1 MYRNN
6 VDIRRAITEK
16 QETAMK
22 DGYEVR
28 RKLTDGSEEVV
39 EAPVF
44 EQAMDASGGIH
55 YVKDKIIASLDLF
68 GNAYIRRVYN
78 ARGVMKYEVL
88 DARQVTIFT
97 DSDLVPTKYMYR
109 NPAKKGSTDTY
120 NADDII
126 HVKSNDDLDNPLFG
140 ISPLES
146 IVVDV
151 LGDEEASLMNHAYFK
166 NDGIP
171 SALYIFKEG
180 VTDEVKQQTID
191 QIKKS
196 LE

>member
-6 VDIRRAITEK
+6 VDIRRAIMEK
-16 QETAMK
+16 QETSMK

-28 RKLTDGSEEVV
+28 RELADGTEEVV
-39 EAPVF
+39 EALTF
-44 EQAMDASGGIH
+44 EQAMNASGGIH
-55 YVKDKIIASLDLF
+55 QIKDKIIASLDIF
-68 GNAYIRRVYN
+68 GNAYIRKINNVR
-78 ARGVMKYEVL
+78 AVMKYEVL

-97 DSDLVPTKYMYR
+97 DSDLNPTKYMYR
-109 NPAKKGSTDTY
+109 NPAKKGIVENYDPES
-120 NADDII
+120 II
-126 HVKSNDDLDNPLFG
+126 HIKPYSDLDNPLFG
-140 ISPLES
+140 ISPLET

-151 LGDEEASLMNHAYFK
+151 LGDEEASLMNHAFFK